1 MVIDM
6 RIISGRLRGRKLT
19 APKLKSLRPTSDMA
33 REALFNILGE
43 RVIGSHFLDVCAGVG
58 TVGLEALSRGA
69 EKVVFIERNAACIAA
84 LRNNIARCECERQA
98 KVMHS
103 DALLAL
109 RRLLKAGEKFD
120 IIFADP
126 PYDEQQ
132 LTIKL
137 LRWFSESVNLLKGGG
152 IVIIQHSVKQSLPT
166 ECGLFRLAKRHCI
179 GETAFSFYTVNRSG
193 EHG

>member
-1 MVIDM
+1 MDM

-19 APKLKSLRPTSDMA
+19 APKLRSLRPTSDMA

-43 RVIGSHFLDVCAGVG
+43 RIVGSHFLDVCAGVG

-84 LRNNIARCECERQA
+84 LRDNIARCECERQA

-103 DALLAL
+103 DALSAL
-109 RRLLKAGEKFD
+109 RRLAKASEKFD
-120 IIFADP
+120 VIFADP

-132 LTIKL
+132 LTMKL
-137 LRWFSESVNLLKGGG
+137 LRWFSENANLLKDGGL
-152 IVIIQHSVKQSLPT
+152 VIIQHSVKQFLPT
-166 ECGLFRLAKRHCI
+166 ECGLLKLAKRHRV
-179 GETAFSFYTVNRSG
+179 GETAFSFYTVNCGG
-193 EHG
+193 ECG

>member
-1 MVIDM
+1 M
-6 RIISGRLRGRKLT
+6 RIISGRLRGRKLI

-43 RVIGSHFLDVCAGVG
+43 RVVGSCFLDVCAGVG

-69 EKVVFIERNAACIAA
+69 EKVIFIERNAACVAA
-84 LRNNIARCECERQA
+84 LRNNIARCECEQQA

-109 RRLLKAGEKFD
+109 RRLAKAGEKFD
-120 IIFADP
+120 VIFADP

-132 LTIKL
+132 LIMKL
-137 LRWFSESVNLLKGGG
+137 LRWFSEGVNLLKDNGL
-152 IVIIQHSVKQSLPT
+152 VIIQHSVKQLLPT
-166 ECGLFRLAKRHCI
+166 ECGPLKLTKRHCI
-179 GETAFSFYTVNRSG
+179 GETAFSFYTVDCGGGRG
-193 EHG
+193 